1 VGVAALLQHQIE
13 ALEQQQGIGLGR
25 SRWLFALAARLEKP
39 IHADVGASFRSL
51 YKRCVGWRARLSSAH
66 DPLLPILNVLVAV
79 AGAYFKQDELL
90 AAMVQHLEPE
100 LS

>member
-1 VGVAALLQHQIE
+1 MAALLQHQIE